1 MMYSTRSSTDL
12 GFSSASTLQP
22 LASANASK
30 KAPICS
36 ASPGSTTSVSVC

>member
-1 MMYSTRSSTDL
+1 MPSIVL
-12 GFSSASTLQP
+12 GFSSSSTLQP

-30 KAPICS
+30 KAPIYS